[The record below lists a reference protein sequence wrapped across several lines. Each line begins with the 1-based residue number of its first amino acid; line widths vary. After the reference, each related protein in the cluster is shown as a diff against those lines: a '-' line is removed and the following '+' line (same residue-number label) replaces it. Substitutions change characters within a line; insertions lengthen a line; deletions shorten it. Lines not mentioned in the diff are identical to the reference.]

1 MKKFDGLNY
10 YEILKIPMTSS
21 YFEIKRAYK
30 NALSLYN
37 EDSIVTYSLFSREER
52 NRIIEDIEN
61 AFSTLTNDIKR
72 AAYDQML
79 VDSGQVET
87 SIPSREQPYVS
98 PSPSSNFASI
108 NENQLYSRVKEKL
121 LTEDVKTLS
130 DEILLKERL
139 SGDDL
144 KKLREAVDVK
154 LKEIQYI
161 TKISASVLM
170 ALEENRFEELP
181 PDPYLKS
188 FLRSYAKILQIDP
201 QKVIDGY
208 LKTISLANKANEIDP
223 S

>member
-10 YEILKIPMTSS
+10 YEILKVPMTSS

-37 EDSIVTYSLFSREER
+37 EDSIVTYSLFSKEER
-52 NRIIEDIEN
+52 DRVIEDIEN
-61 AFSTLTNDIKR
+61 AFSTLSNDKKR

-79 VDSGQVET
+79 EDSGQVEA
-87 SIPSREQPYVS
+87 SIPSVEQPLVS
-98 PSPSSNFASI
+98 PPSSPAYTSI
-108 NENQLYSRVKEKL
+108 NEKQLHSRVKEKL
-121 LTEDVKTLS
+121 QIQDVKTLL

-144 KKLREAVDVK
+144 KKLREAIDVK

-161 TKISASVLM
+161 TKISTSVLM
-170 ALEENRFEELP
+170 AIEESRFEELP
-181 PDPYLKS
+181 PETYLKS

-208 LKTISLANKANEIDP
+208 LKTISLANETSGTDP
-223 S
+223 N

>member
-52 NRIIEDIEN
+52 DRIIEDIEN
-61 AFSTLTNDIKR
+61 AFSTLANDKKR

-79 VDSGQVET
+79 VDSGQVDA
-87 SIPSREQPYVS
+87 SIPSREQPFVS
-98 PSPSSNFASI
+98 PSPSPTYTSI
-108 NENQLYSRVKEKL
+108 NENQLYSKVKEKL
-121 LTEDVKTLS
+121 LMEDVKTLS

-154 LKEIQYI
+154 TKEIQYI
-161 TKISASVLM
+161 TKISVSVLM
-170 ALEENRFEELP
+170 AIEENRFEELP
-181 PDPYLKS
+181 PDTYLKS

-208 LKTISLANKANEIDP
+208 LKTISLANKTDKIDP
-223 S
+223 N

>member
-37 EDSIVTYSLFSREER
+37 EDSIVTYSLFSKEER
-52 NRIIEDIEN
+52 DSVIEDIEN
-61 AFSTLTNDIKR
+61 AFSTLTNDKKR

-79 VDSGQVET
+79 VDSGQVDA
-87 SIPSREQPYVS
+87 SIPSREQPFVS
-98 PSPSSNFASI
+98 PSPSPTYTSI
-108 NENQLYSRVKEKL
+108 NENQLYSKVKEKL
-121 LTEDVKTLS
+121 LMEDVKTLS

-154 LKEIQYI
+154 TKEIQYI
-161 TKISASVLM
+161 TKISVSVLM
-170 ALEENRFEELP
+170 AIEENRFEELP
-181 PDPYLKS
+181 PDTYLKS

-208 LKTISLANKANEIDP
+208 LKTISLANKTDKIDP
-223 S
+223 N

>member
-37 EDSIVTYSLFSREER
+37 EDSIVTYSLFSKEER
-52 NRIIEDIEN
+52 DSVIEDIEN
-61 AFSTLTNDIKR
+61 AFSTLTNDKKR

-79 VDSGQVET
+79 VDSGQVDA
-87 SIPSREQPYVS
+87 SIPSREQPFVS
-98 PSPSSNFASI
+98 PSPSPTYTSI
-108 NENQLYSRVKEKL
+108 NENQLYSKVKEKL
-121 LTEDVKTLS
+121 LMEDVKTLS

-154 LKEIQYI
+154 TKEIQHI
-161 TKISASVLM
+161 TKISVSVLM
-170 ALEENRFEELP
+170 AIEENRFEELP
-181 PDPYLKS
+181 PDTYLKS

-208 LKTISLANKANEIDP
+208 LKTISLANKTDEIDP
-223 S
+223 N

>member
-1 MKKFDGLNY
+1 MKKFDELNY

-30 NALSLYN
+30 DALSLYN
-37 EDSIVTYSLFSREER
+37 EDSIVTYSLFSKEER
-52 NRIIEDIEN
+52 DKILKDIEN
-61 AFSTLTNDIKR
+61 AFSTLTDDQKR

-79 VDSGQVET
+79 VDSGQAET
-87 SIPSREQPYVS
+87 LIPSTEKQS
-98 PSPSSNFASI
+98 PSNPLSSTHTNV

-144 KKLREAVDVK
+144 KQLRKAVGVK
-154 LKEIQYI
+154 IKEIQNI
-161 TKISASVLM
+161 TKISTSVLK
-170 ALEENRFEELP
+170 AIEENRFEELP
-181 PDPYLKS
+181 PDTYLKS

-201 QKVIDGY
+201 QKIIDGF
-208 LKTISLANKANEIDP
+208 LKTISLAKKTDDLDP
-223 S
+223 K

>member
-37 EDSIVTYSLFSREER
+37 ENSIVTYSLFSKEER
-52 NRIIEDIEN
+52 ERVIEDIEN
-61 AFSTLTNDIKR
+61 AFSTLSNDKKR

-87 SIPSREQPYVS
+87 SIPSAEQPFVS
-98 PSPSSNFASI
+98 PPPSPSYTSI

-121 LTEDVKTLS
+121 QTQDVKTLS
-130 DEILLKERL
+130 DEILLKELL

-170 ALEENRFEELP
+170 AIEENLFEELP
-181 PDPYLKS
+181 PETYLKS

-201 QKVIDGY
+201 KKVIDGY
-208 LKTISLANKANEIDP
+208 LKTISLANRTSDLDP
-223 S
+223 N

>member
-30 NALSLYN
+30 DTLSLYN
-37 EDSIVTYSLFSREER
+37 EDSIVTYSLFSNEER
-52 NRIIEDIEN
+52 DKIIEDIQN
-61 AFSTLTNDIKR
+61 AFSTLTDDQKR

-87 SIPSREQPYVS
+87 SIPSREKQYTSTPL
-98 PSPSSNFASI
+98 SSTHASV
-108 NENQLYSRVKEKL
+108 NESHLYSRVKEKFL
-121 LTEDVKTLS
+121 AEDVKTLS

-144 KKLREAVDVK
+144 KKLRKAVDVK
-154 LKEIQYI
+154 IQEIQNI
-161 TKISASVLM
+161 TKIRTSVLK
-170 ALEENRFEELP
+170 AIEENRFEELP
-181 PDPYLKS
+181 PDTYLRS
-188 FLRSYAKILQIDP
+188 FLRSYAKILQINP

-208 LKTISLANKANEIDP
+208 FKTISLDKKTNDLDSK
-223 S
+223 

>member
-30 NALSLYN
+30 DALSLYN

-52 NRIIEDIEN
+52 DRIIEDIEN
-61 AFSTLTNDIKR
+61 AFSTLTNDKKR

-79 VDSGQVET
+79 VDLGQVET
-87 SIPSREQPYVS
+87 SIPSREQPYAS
-98 PSPSSNFASI
+98 PSPSSTYISV

-121 LTEDVKTLS
+121 LMEDVKTLT

-144 KKLREAVDVK
+144 KKLREAVDIK

-161 TKISASVLM
+161 TKISDSVLM
-170 ALEENRFEELP
+170 AIEENRFVELP
-181 PDPYLKS
+181 PDTYLKS
-188 FLRSYAKILQIDP
+188 FLRSYAKILQIERK
-201 QKVIDGY
+201 QMI
-208 LKTISLANKANEIDP
+208 
-223 S
+223 

>member
-30 NALSLYN
+30 DALSLYN
-37 EDSIVTYSLFSREER
+37 EDSIVTYSLFSNEER
-52 NRIIEDIEN
+52 DKIIEDIKN
-61 AFSTLTNDIKR
+61 AFSTLTDDQKR

-79 VDSGQVET
+79 VDSGHVET
-87 SIPSREQPYVS
+87 LIPSREKKYISTPL
-98 PSPSSNFASI
+98 SSTHTSV
-108 NENQLYSRVKEKL
+108 NESHLYSRVKEKL

-144 KKLREAVDVK
+144 KKLRKAVDVK
-154 LKEIQYI
+154 IQEIQHI
-161 TKISASVLM
+161 TKIRTSVLK
-170 ALEENRFEELP
+170 AIEENRFEELP
-181 PDPYLKS
+181 PDTYLRS
-188 FLRSYAKILQIDP
+188 FLRSYAKILQINP

-208 LKTISLANKANEIDP
+208 SKTISLDKETKDLD
-223 S
+223 SK

>member
-37 EDSIVTYSLFSREER
+37 EDSIVTYSLFSKEER
-52 NRIIEDIEN
+52 DSVIEDIEN
-61 AFSTLTNDIKR
+61 AFSTLTNDKKR

-79 VDSGQVET
+79 VDSGQVDA
-87 SIPSREQPYVS
+87 SIPSREQPFVS
-98 PSPSSNFASI
+98 PSPSPTYTSI

-121 LTEDVKTLS
+121 LMEDVKTLS

-154 LKEIQYI
+154 TKEIQHI
-161 TKISASVLM
+161 TKISVSVLM
-170 ALEENRFEELP
+170 AIEENRFEELP
-181 PDPYLKS
+181 PDTYLKS

-208 LKTISLANKANEIDP
+208 LKTISLANKTDEIDP
-223 S
+223 N